1 MSHWICVPV
10 KPFTYG
16 KSRLAGMISDEK
28 RYQLNRALLSHTLQ
42 IIQESHWKDNAV
54 VISKGEEALEMAA
67 ALGCKTVVENP
78 PFGLNRSLRT
88 VSKVLAEEIA
98 DSITVLP
105 ADLIL
110 LTAGELDLLYEL
122 RLHEPGI
129 IIVPDRLKAGTNI
142 LSVMPVG
149 AIPFRF
155 GRNSFRK
162 HLHSAGIVEIPVRIY
177 ESTFLG
183 FDLDT
188 EQDLLELDRLCPDIR
203 DTIPEITCFEH
214 IFQ

>member
-28 RYQLNRALLSHTLQ
+28 RYQLNRALLSHTLHIVQ
-42 IIQESHWKDNAV
+42 NSRWKCNV
-54 VISKGEEALEMAA
+54 IVISKGEEALEIAVSM
-67 ALGCKTVVENP
+67 GYKTIVEEP

-88 VSKVLAEEIA
+88 VTKVLFEEKA
-98 DSITVLP
+98 ASITVLP

-110 LTAGELDLLYEL
+110 LTASELDFI
-122 RLHEPGI
+122 HEMRMQQGGI
-129 IIVPDRLKAGTNI
+129 IIVPDRFKAGTNL
-142 LSVMPVG
+142 LSVMPLN

-155 GRNSFRK
+155 GRNSFNK
-162 HLHSAGIVEIPVRIY
+162 HLHSARNNEVPVMIH
-177 ESTFLG
+177 ESTYLG

-188 EQDLLELDRLCPDIR
+188 EQDLIELERLCPNIR
-203 DTIPEITCFEH
+203 DTIPEISCFEH
-214 IFQ
+214 IFF